1 MQNQTLSKTTADQ
14 SECGLNLCVFR
25 QPSSQHCVQLK
36 VFFGGK
42 PGLCSSTQG
51 SRDSRLQGTGSS
63 REALAAD
70 GAAQLALCMTQEQLG
85 ETGRPLPA
93 NLQERGG
100 FCCVSGGDKVFR
112 EGQNKSL
119 SPFHLP
125 LLLTSAG
132 CQLPSAW
139 LLQEAAS
146 CFVSCCR

>member
-1 MQNQTLSKTTADQ
+1 MLIDQ
-14 SECGLNLCVFR
+14 RAHAE
-25 QPSSQHCVQLK
+25 
-36 VFFGGK
+36 GGK

-125 LLLTSAG
+125 LLLT
-132 CQLPSAW
+132 QRRLPAPFRLAAPGSCFLLCV
-139 LLQEAAS
+139 LLQIKEDTI
-146 CFVSCCR
+146 F